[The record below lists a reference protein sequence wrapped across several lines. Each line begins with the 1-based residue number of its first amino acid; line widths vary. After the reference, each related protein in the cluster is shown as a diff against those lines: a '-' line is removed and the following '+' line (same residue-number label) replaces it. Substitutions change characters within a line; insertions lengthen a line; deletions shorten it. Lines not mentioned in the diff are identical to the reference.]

1 MWSKIYSQETVIDE
15 ERSKIGDSGPLM
27 FILYFYSGLALNITV
42 ILNVKKNEK
51 VNRLRTISVT
61 VTLYSFLG

>member
-1 MWSKIYSQETVIDE
+1 MRRGLS
-15 ERSKIGDSGPLM
+15 GDSGPLM